1 MCKSLPQASIAAVH
15 CVLLTVPFILGPSR
29 IPRVLSIPRLL
40 RALHLYVFSG
50 RVRVSEW
57 MKTQTLRPVRVNM
70 DCALAG
76 SRPASEPQSRSCALT
91 RGYSKTSVWQE
102 GCAVCGVC
110 ALVSRLPLLRGASV
124 QERGDLVLKKSSLR
138 WWFTL
143 LKWHLISFVYC
154 APSVGRET
162 KSAGLERWTLG
173 CQSDFVSSLHSHAF
187 QVLSLR
193 GRVGSGRR
201 HNGRELWYLQRTRT
215 VLFSSRRRRT
225 TREALFHSS
234 CVGEASMHTAK
245 YTHSQ

>member
-1 MCKSLPQASIAAVH
+1 MCKSLPHASIAAVH
-15 CVLLTVPFILGPSR
+15 CALLTVPFILGPSR

-110 ALVSRLPLLRGASV
+110 ALVSRLPLLRGASI

-173 CQSDFVSSLHSHAF
+173 FQSDFVSSLHSHAF

-193 GRVGSGRR
+193 GRVGRAVADITGESFGI
-201 HNGRELWYLQRTRT
+201 
-215 VLFSSRRRRT
+215 SSARG
-225 TREALFHSS
+225 LCFFPLVV
-234 CVGEASMHTAK
+234 VGPPGKPFFTAAA
-245 YTHSQ
+245 